1 MAVLMEAQQSPER
14 FTQAEPISLPDI
26 EGYKAIAFSL
36 PDIIRRWGSHIREI
50 SLDSACKS
58 T

>member
-14 FTQAEPISLPDI
+14 FTQAEPIPLPDI

-36 PDIIRRWGSHIREI
+36 PDIIRQWGSHIREI